1 MASLQEDMR
10 SADRLNKYFKTLQ
23 VTGYGSIDS
32 MDSFLPRS
40 QPSSANNSNNN
51 SSYVSDEDED
61 ALLDEREYQKA
72 AQEFVRRAR
81 LNNGSSCGIT
91 DVRESMANGS
101 SRAESRAY
109 LTPLKTASKDDKGV
123 SENHSCVLSPG
134 QCGSHC
140 IASTEENSCASD
152 HDLECSKDHALLAFL
167 AARVDS
173 MEGKLRHVL
182 GENEAL
188 SSRVKTLEGCF
199 QSALEQ
205 LTVSRAQLYRQP
217 EGQRHTSQ
225 ARLDRS
231 LSSPVTHASFPA
243 TPQSPAVIHPQ
254 HSATFPVYSEGSTC
268 LSADCTKQVEV
279 PTGSSTSRDF
289 EESVPSTRDIP
300 EPCGASH
307 DHVSENGTTPYD
319 VYLEL
324 CQRYGRSFCP
334 EAMLAFVSNTQLL
347 RCTYVSDQDMLPICI
362 ALKCNAYIRT
372 VEILGGMGDN
382 GAIHLAEALKHNC
395 NIVHVTISNCNVRE
409 MGARALAAWLRAS
422 PNAASFCLKGCDIR
436 DCGAEEIA
444 DAASGH
450 RRLST
455 LDLSR
460 NNIGCAGAAALAM
473 ALKSNRHLSS
483 LSLEGNHIAKPG
495 GKALVDG
502 LRRSHGILS
511 LNLADNVEL
520 EKEQLLMQACR
531 RHLNRNI
538 SAMERLC

>member
-324 CQRYGRSFCP
+324 CQRYGHTDTCMP
-334 EAMLAFVSNTQLL
+334 
-347 RCTYVSDQDMLPICI
+347 
-362 ALKCNAYIRT
+362 
-372 VEILGGMGDN
+372 LG
-382 GAIHLAEALKHNC
+382 E
-395 NIVHVTISNCNVRE
+395 
-409 MGARALAAWLRAS
+409 
-422 PNAASFCLKGCDIR
+422 
-436 DCGAEEIA
+436 
-444 DAASGH
+444 
-450 RRLST
+450 
-455 LDLSR
+455 
-460 NNIGCAGAAALAM
+460 
-473 ALKSNRHLSS
+473 
-483 LSLEGNHIAKPG
+483 
-495 GKALVDG
+495 
-502 LRRSHGILS
+502 
-511 LNLADNVEL
+511 
-520 EKEQLLMQACR
+520 
-531 RHLNRNI
+531 
-538 SAMERLC
+538 